1 MTQATDEAGR
11 QHGVTDQASEKV
23 QEAASV
29 AQEKASE
36 LREQGSARLR
46 DQFDQRSTRAGTQ
59 VRSLAESLRRSGN
72 DFDHEGNAGAARLT
86 GQAADRV
93 ERLGRYLEEKSG
105 DEFMRDIE
113 SFVRRRP
120 WMVATAGMFAG
131 LASARFVKASSE
143 RRHVNHRPAGGQRP
157 SAPGDGTSGYAGTP
171 DDRRLGSGTSGV
183 ADSDPGAA
191 STDDALARDPY
202 AGTR

>member
-11 QHGVTDQASEKV
+11 QEGVTDQASEKAHEV
-23 QEAASV
+23 ASV

-46 DQFDQRSTRAGTQ
+46 DQFDQRSTQAGTQ
-59 VRSLAESLRRSGN
+59 VRSLAEALRRSRSE
-72 DFDHEGNAGAARLT
+72 FDQEGNAGAARLT

-93 ERLGRYLEEKSG
+93 DRLGRYLEEKSG

-120 WMVATAGMFAG
+120 WMVAAAGMFAG

-143 RRHVNHRPAGGQRP
+143 RRYGSDRGTDGHWP
-157 SAPGDGTSGYAGTP
+157 SAAGAGTSGYVAN
-171 DDRRLGSGTSGV
+171 DRRLGSGVSGGP
-183 ADSDPGAA
+183 DSDPAAA
-191 STDDALARDPY
+191 STDEPLARDPY